1 MAQNRFRGVILRVVA
16 ENQSGTQQAEAG
28 TRLSDASSA
37 RATTLASHDASWA
50 SELPLEVKKAAVA
63 GIGTAAL
70 VWAGVAASYLVMLLA
85 TYGPAQATPP
95 ASTYFGSLVPILLL
109 DLAMFGVTRLPRSE
123 PDVVIRLGYVHFAV
137 VALLL
142 ALLRHSHPWPDGEA
156 IRQWSPVAVWIIV
169 FGALVPARPGVMLG
183 WSLFAATMDPL
194 ALLVAR
200 NRLAPVSLSE
210 GLVLEF
216 SPFLAAVIAYVTS
229 SALYGLNERIAKARE
244 FGSYR
249 LVKRLGTGG
258 MAEVWSA
265 DHSMLARPAA
275 VKLIRPSV
283 LRAYGEKEAQR
294 LVRLFER
301 EVQATAELRSPHA
314 IEVYDFGVSR
324 DGTFYYV
331 MELLDG
337 FDLQTLVER
346 FGKQPAERV
355 VHVLRQVCHSLHEAH
370 TKGLV
375 HRDMK
380 PGNIYVCRYGAD
392 LDFAKVLD
400 FGLVLDRRP
409 TAEELD
415 EVRGYI
421 GTPAIMSP
429 EQMRFGAPVDQRT
442 DIYALGCVAYWLLTG
457 VRVFEAQTRND
468 MLVMHAHQKPVTPSA
483 RARIDV
489 PPELETL
496 VMDCLSK
503 NPDRRP
509 QSAMELAR
517 RLDETGLANA
527 WTPER
532 MATWWQD
539 PESSAVK

>member
-1 MAQNRFRGVILRVVA
+1 
-16 ENQSGTQQAEAG
+16 
-28 TRLSDASSA
+28 
-37 RATTLASHDASWA
+37 
-50 SELPLEVKKAAVA
+50 
-63 GIGTAAL
+63 
-70 VWAGVAASYLVMLLA
+70 
-85 TYGPAQATPP
+85 
-95 ASTYFGSLVPILLL
+95 
-109 DLAMFGVTRLPRSE
+109 
-123 PDVVIRLGYVHFAV
+123 
-137 VALLL
+137 
-142 ALLRHSHPWPDGEA
+142 
-156 IRQWSPVAVWIIV
+156 
-169 FGALVPARPGVMLG
+169 
-183 WSLFAATMDPL
+183 
-194 ALLVAR
+194 
-200 NRLAPVSLSE
+200 
-210 GLVLEF
+210 
-216 SPFLAAVIAYVTS
+216 
-229 SALYGLNERIAKARE
+229 
-244 FGSYR
+244 
-249 LVKRLGTGG
+249 
-258 MAEVWSA
+258 
-265 DHSMLARPAA
+265 MLARPAA

-314 IEVYDFGVSR
+314 IHVYDFGVSR

-370 TKGLV
+370 SKGLV

-380 PGNIYVCRYGAD
+380 PGNIYICRYGAD

-483 RARIDV
+483 RAHIDIS
-489 PPELETL
+489 PALEAL

-509 QSAMELAR
+509 QSAMELVQ
-517 RLDETGLANA
+517 RLDETGIAKA

-532 MATWWQD
+532 MANWWQD